1 MPLED
6 KINLFNEETFLITSE
21 TNKPR
26 LQRLKN
32 VIFTVLASTISSNF
46 NGFQFLNKEFPL
58 HHENPNKETSTIPT
72 DTHVEKPFYLK
83 ETATL
88 DMVKILNKIVE
99 RYLEILAEMMGDDK
113 EKFLEMVTLARDK
126 DTPMDIR
133 KDAEDFIK
141 KASREQ
147 GELIIHGDQLT
158 VDRIE
163 SAR

>member
-1 MPLED
+1 M
-6 KINLFNEETFLITSE
+6 FSEETFLITSE

-32 VIFTVLASTISSNF
+32 VIYTVLSTTITSNF

-58 HHENPNKETSTIPT
+58 HHDNSNKEISTIPT
-72 DTHVEKPFYLK
+72 ETHIEKPFYLK
-83 ETATL
+83 ETVTL
-88 DMVKILNKIVE
+88 NMVKILNKIVE
-99 RYLEILAEMMGDDK
+99 RYLEILVELMK
-113 EKFLEMVTLARDK
+113 ERKEEFLEMVRLARDK

-133 KDAEDFIK
+133 QHAEDYIV
-141 KASREQ
+141 KASKEH

-158 VDRIE
+158 VDRME